1 MMKSRFTKRRYD
13 PLMLLGLL
21 VTLGVV
27 MASTTS
33 AAEPFLSKPNL
44 GDLQDGDITLARAQ
58 HGGAGIHM
66 SFTSPPILC
75 GDCETGQVVTSDAL
89 TLPDVYLSL
98 RLHW

>member
-1 MMKSRFTKRRYD
+1 
-13 PLMLLGLL
+13 MLLGLL